1 MEKMETKIK
10 TCEALHIEV
19 QCERNDAE
27 DIACGGPIM
36 LGYSFYI
43 SKSVDLSEYK
53 EFIRECLKKYDR
65 PYVNI
70 MVTPR
75 DKMNC
80 RYLND
85 KNDIENIIKL
95 ESI

>member
-1 MEKMETKIK
+1 METKLK
-10 TCEALHIEV
+10 TCEAVHIEV

-27 DIACGGPIM
+27 DISCGGPVM

-43 SKSVDLSEYK
+43 PKSDSLSEYK
-53 EFIRECLKKYDR
+53 DHIRECLKKYNR
-65 PYVNI
+65 PYVN
-70 MVTPR
+70 MVVTTK
-75 DKMNC
+75 DKLNIK
-80 RYLND
+80 YLND